1 MTRTALCFLLLALST
16 AGLFLLDLMTGDV
29 TLPAA
34 DVWAALTGSGG
45 DALTAHIVRSVRLVR
60 GVVAVLVGLSLSVSG
75 LQMQTVFRNPL
86 ADPYL
91 LGVSS
96 GASLGVALFILG
108 IPLLG
113 LSGAPWL
120 QSVGVAGAGWVGSAA
135 ILLGVAFISRRV
147 KNIMGVLILGVMTGY
162 VAGALIQVLQYL
174 SAAEQLKLFTLWSMG
189 SLGQVTE
196 TKLWVMLAVVTVGL
210 VLAVASIKALNLLLL
225 GEQYAS
231 TMGLEVR
238 RSRSLIFLSTML
250 LTGTVTAFC
259 GPIGFV
265 GLAIPHLARVV
276 FGNADHR
283 VLLPACVGMGM
294 AAMLVCDILSKAFV
308 LPVNCI
314 AALLGV
320 PVIVW
325 VIVKVGW

>member
-34 DVWAALTGSGG
+34 DVWAALTGSGD

-189 SLGQVTE
+189 SLGHVTAA
-196 TKLWVMLAVVTVGL
+196 KLWVMLPVIAAGL
-210 VLAVASIKALNLLLL
+210 LLATYTIKALNLLFSNLAADPFDSMNFCL
-225 GEQYAS
+225 KHMQIPLDIFRKFRKNTFCPKRLSAPSSPRRTGCGGSKIPRKLPLPRPPPQGRSPRACLRG
-231 TMGLEVR
+231 TPLRLR
-238 RSRSLIFLSTML
+238 RSSRSSRKSE
-250 LTGTVTAFC
+250 GCRPRRAPNR
-259 GPIGFV
+259 G
-265 GLAIPHLARVV
+265 
-276 FGNADHR
+276 
-283 VLLPACVGMGM
+283 
-294 AAMLVCDILSKAFV
+294 
-308 LPVNCI
+308 
-314 AALLGV
+314 
-320 PVIVW
+320 
-325 VIVKVGW
+325 

>member
-1 MTRTALCFLLLALST
+1 MPC
-16 AGLFLLDLMTGDV
+16 
-29 TLPAA
+29 
-34 DVWAALTGSGG
+34 
-45 DALTAHIVRSVRLVR
+45 
-60 GVVAVLVGLSLSVSG
+60 
-75 LQMQTVFRNPL
+75 
-86 ADPYL
+86 
-91 LGVSS
+91 
-96 GASLGVALFILG
+96 
-108 IPLLG
+108 
-113 LSGAPWL
+113 
-120 QSVGVAGAGWVGSAA
+120 
-135 ILLGVAFISRRV
+135 IS
-147 KNIMGVLILGVMTGY
+147 IMGVLILGVMIGY

-231 TMGLEVR
+231 TMGLDVR